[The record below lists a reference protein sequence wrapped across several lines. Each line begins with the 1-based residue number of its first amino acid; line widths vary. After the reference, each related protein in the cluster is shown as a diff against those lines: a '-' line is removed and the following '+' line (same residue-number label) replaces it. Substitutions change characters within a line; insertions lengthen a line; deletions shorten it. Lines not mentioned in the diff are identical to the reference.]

1 MSHPRQD
8 ATALAQTLREGTLS
22 VQEVVHSCLNRIH
35 QSDAEL
41 GAFLELEEEAQKSV
55 PRHRLRSLLQQTLLS
70 YVRSNLERHDCMP

>member
-41 GAFLELEEEAQKSV
+41 GAFLELEEEAALA
-55 PRHRLRSLLQQTLLS
+55 RAADLDLR
-70 YVRSNLERHDCMP
+70 RE